1 MSRCDGARRMRRA
14 GQMLLA
20 LVLLAVVGAP
30 VVAPNDPEQ
39 RFGDLLYAP
48 PTLLRVWDGGLSR
61 PFVYRQRLLSRIERR
76 FEDDRTARVPLAWM
90 ANGRLVTTTGDTP
103 LLLLGADSYGRDIF
117 ARVVHGGR
125 LSLTLALLAAVG
137 AVAVG
142 AILGGIAGYAGGWLD
157 TVISRSSEFLLV
169 LPTMYVVLVLR
180 AVLPPVLD
188 ATTVFVLLTI
198 IFTALG
204 WPIVARGTRTIVASE
219 REQEY
224 VSAARAVGASPR
236 RVLAR
241 HVLPAALPYLLTQLT
256 LLIPAFI
263 LAEATLSYVGFG
275 FPQGTATWGTM
286 LQDAAN
292 VLLVADLPWLL
303 APAVAIFLTVLAINL
318 LVQATG
324 RPPVQLEG

>member
-1 MSRCDGARRMRRA
+1 MRRA
-14 GQMLLA
+14 GQVLLA
-20 LVLLAVVGAP
+20 LVLLSVAAAP
-30 VVAPNDPEQ
+30 VIAPNDPER

-48 PTLLRVWDGGLSR
+48 PTRLHVWDGGISR
-61 PFVYRQRLLSRIERR
+61 PFVYRQRLLSRMERR
-76 FEDDRTARVPLAWM
+76 FEDDRTARIPLAWM
-90 ANGRLVTTTGDTP
+90 TDGRLVTTRGDAP

-125 LSLTLALLAAVG
+125 ISLTLALLAAACAVVVG
-137 AVAVG
+137 AT
-142 AILGGIAGYAGGWLD
+142 LGGIAGYAGGWLD
-157 TVISRSSEFLLV
+157 SVISRSSEFLLV

-180 AVLPPVLD
+180 AVLPLVLD
-188 ATTVFVLLTI
+188 AATVFALLTL

-204 WPIVARGTRTIVASE
+204 WPIVARGTRAIVVSE

-224 VSAARAVGASPR
+224 VSAARALGASPG

-241 HVLPAALPYLLTQLT
+241 HVLPAALGYLLTQLT

-275 FPQGTATWGTM
+275 FPPGTATWGTM

>member
-1 MSRCDGARRMRRA
+1 MRHA
-14 GQMLLA
+14 GQTLLGV
-20 LVLLAVVGAP
+20 VLLGVVGAP
-30 VVAPNDPEQ
+30 VIAPNDPER

-48 PTLLRVWDGGLSR
+48 PTVVRVWDGGLSP

-76 FEDDRTARVPLAWM
+76 FEDDRTVKIPLAWM
-90 ANGRLVTTTGDTP
+90 TNRRLVTTKDDAP

-125 LSLTLALLAAVG
+125 ISLTLALVAAFC
-137 AVAVG
+137 AVAAG

-188 ATTVFVLLTI
+188 AATVFGLLTI
-198 IFTALG
+198 IFAALG

-224 VSAARAVGASPR
+224 VSAARAVGASPGR
-236 RVLAR
+236 LLIR

-256 LLIPAFI
+256 LLVPAFI

-275 FPQGTATWGTM
+275 FPPGTATWGTM

-292 VLLVADLPWLL
+292 VLLVADLPWLM

-324 RPPVQLEG
+324 RAPVQLEG